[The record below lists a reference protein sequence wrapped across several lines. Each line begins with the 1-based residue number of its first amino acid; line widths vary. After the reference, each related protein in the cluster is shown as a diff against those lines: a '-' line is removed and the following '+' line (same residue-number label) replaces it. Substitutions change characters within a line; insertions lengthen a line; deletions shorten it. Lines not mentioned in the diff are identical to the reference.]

1 MCSGAGHT
9 TWLVRGSPIR
19 TPSDQRSVG
28 SSPRLIA
35 ASHVLHRLLV
45 PRHPPCALNNLTTTN
60 KPTHEQTLHNP
71 TPHDDQQTTGNTGPR
86 SVKKM
91 LASTVQFSTT
101 HQPPPHHPARPGI
114 DTKRRRRRDES
125 GTALTRETHP
135 PAPVAPPPH
144 GGRAPDSAGSAPS
157 GPNSVPT
164 ATTPTPAPLHTP
176 PPPPHGR
183 KTAGR
188 TGSRP
193 SDRRPNWSAFH
204 PRAPAGR
211 LRPPTAGGRP
221 HPARP
226 LAPPPPGQPR
236 ARRACRCSLER
247 R

>member
-1 MCSGAGHT
+1 M
-9 TWLVRGSPIR
+9 RGSPIR

-60 KPTHEQTLHNP
+60 KPTHEQTFHNP

-101 HQPPPHHPARPGI
+101 HQPPPHHPARPHPPDGPA
-114 DTKRRRRRDES
+114 TRLTPPANGRYET

-135 PAPVAPPPH
+135 PAPGAPPPH
-144 GGRAPDSAGSAPS
+144 GGRAPGSAGSAPS

-164 ATTPTPAPLHTP
+164 AGP
-176 PPPPHGR
+176 G
-183 KTAGR
+183 
-188 TGSRP
+188 
-193 SDRRPNWSAFH
+193 
-204 PRAPAGR
+204 PR
-211 LRPPTAGGRP
+211 
-221 HPARP
+221 
-226 LAPPPPGQPR
+226 
-236 ARRACRCSLER
+236 SV
-247 R
+247 